1 MGSRNTGA
9 RRHRD
14 GQSGNV
20 IFIILIAI
28 VLLAAL
34 TFSVTKSQR
43 SGMGSMTPEK
53 AALAANEILSYSST
67 VENAV
72 QQMMMAGTLDN
83 ELCFDSPKWP
93 PKALLDNDHAGC
105 AVPRNKVF
113 DPAGGGV
120 TFQDA
125 NDEWFA
131 PEREGTDWTWGD
143 WLFMDRSNVYNL
155 GTSENE
161 LVMFLGPIRREIC
174 LNINKKLGISSN
186 SGSATDPVPYD
197 YICCGWDHARQYGW
211 SDTFYYAVDSIGW
224 DDGPDPTE
232 LAGRTAGCGV
242 ESGGARYYFYKV
254 LVTR

>member
-1 MGSRNTGA
+1 MISRDSEISCGKA
-9 RRHRD
+9 

-28 VLLAAL
+28 VLMAAL
-34 TFSVTKSQR
+34 TFSVTRSQR
-43 SGMGSMTPEK
+43 GGAGTLAPEK

-67 VENAV
+67 VESAV
-72 QQMMMAGTLDN
+72 QQMMISGTLDN
-83 ELCFDSPKWP
+83 EICFDSPRWP
-93 PKALLDNDHAGC
+93 AKALRDNDHAGC
-105 AVPRNKVF
+105 VATKNRVF

-125 NDEWFA
+125 TDDWFDPA
-131 PEREGTDWTWGD
+131 RQGIDWTWGD

-174 LNINKKLGISSN
+174 MNINSKLGITSN
-186 SGSATDPVPYD
+186 SGNATDPVPYD
-197 YICCGWDHARQYGW
+197 YVCCGWDHARQYGW
-211 SDTFYYAVDSIGW
+211 SNSFYYAVDSIGW
-224 DDGPDPTE
+224 DDGPLPTE
-232 LAGRTAGCGV
+232 LAGKQAGCGV
-242 ESGGARYYFYKV
+242 ESGGARYYFFKV